1 MIKQWVS
8 ESGIDSFLEAA
19 YLGIPVSARGEE
31 RFIYVNPT
39 AYHYLYGNVV
49 IISNPDYP
57 KKNIDWLIEN
67 GIKVIFRNV
76 NEYSKPNPYIL
87 RIEFGVMWNG
97 DVLSCPKNLSFT
109 EVLNFLK
116 MNCEVEPV
124 DTGLPMKVFLPK
136 IYDIPKEYLLDSS
149 GNLTI
154 LGWSMHQVGINV
166 GNQFVYQDLDL
177 YKTKKILPNSN

>member
-8 ESGIDSFLEAA
+8 ENGIDSFLEAA

-39 AYHYLYGNVV
+39 AYHYLHGNVV

-57 KKNIDWLIEN
+57 KERIEWLLKEE
-67 GIKVIFRNV
+67 IKVIFRNV
-76 NEYSKPNPYIL
+76 NEFSKPDPYIL

-97 DVLSCPKNLSFT
+97 DILKCPEGLSFS
-109 EVLNFLK
+109 EVLEFLK
-116 MNCEVEPV
+116 KCCEVDPV
-124 DTGLPMKVFLPK
+124 DTGIPMRVFLPK
-136 IYDIPKEYLLDSS
+136 IYEIPKNYLLDSD

-154 LGWSMHQVGINV
+154 LGWAMHQVGINM
-166 GNQFVYQDLDL
+166 GSQFPYQDLDL
-177 YKTKKILPNSN
+177 YKTGKMLPFSQ